1 MREYAEALRKYPW
14 LQKGIGAV
22 ACAPSALNARP
33 VRIYV
38 ESDDDGLHVTARV
51 DDYEKNAVD
60 LGIAKFNFAA
70 AVGGEW
76 EWGNGGKFLPW

>member
-1 MREYAEALRKYPW
+1 MPKHYGSIHGFRRESGRWHALLR
-14 LQKGIGAV
+14 L
-22 ACAPSALNARP
+22 LNARP

-51 DDYEKNAVD
+51 DDYEKTRST

-70 AVGGEW
+70 AVGERVGM
-76 EWGNGGKFLPW
+76 G